1 MDVNVALFLE
11 LNLPQCLVQY
21 LVEPIHRLISSVFFV
36 PLLTKKVIEKTF
48 PMCTALKGGVF
59 GNTC

>member
-36 PLLTKKVIEKTF
+36 PLLTKKVIEKHSL
-48 PMCTALKGGVF
+48 CAQH
-59 GNTC
+59 